1 MLYSV
6 CVVLEAILALKVRLC
21 AYLRRC
27 YVAPVLY
34 RTAAGRCGTIL
45 DAVND
50 EASTNLAASR
60 GVTVRASCRSQSGWE
75 TSAGLVGGFVIDKGR
90 PRRHWSIAAPRRA
103 TL

>member
-6 CVVLEAILALKVRLC
+6 CVVLEAILTLQVRLY

-45 DAVND
+45 GAVND
-50 EASTNLAASR
+50 EASTNLAACS
-60 GVTVRASCRSQSGWE
+60 GVTVLASCRSESEWE
-75 TSAGLVGGFVIDKGR
+75 TSAGLVLGSLSLSGR
-90 PRRHWSIAAPRRA
+90 LRRHWSVLAPPRA
-103 TL
+103 TP